1 MNVLFIISGALLVLA
16 CVAIVMVVMVTDTR
30 NSGINSAISGGN
42 SDTFFGRNGAN
53 TREAKRD
60 LVAKVCVGAF
70 FAVTLI
76 VNIIIAFFG

>member
-42 SDTFFGRNGAN
+42 SDTFFGRNEIGRAH
-53 TREAKRD
+53 
-60 LVAKVCVGAF
+60 V
-70 FAVTLI
+70 
-76 VNIIIAFFG
+76 